1 MGAGPTAKR
10 RGPDTQHPWVY
21 RMVKALEAT
30 PHGGQLRSLGLG
42 ACLWAVS
49 GGTRG
54 GSVTSVEEDGHL
66 LWGGWIKRPLGLCI
80 NALPFPETNPEVS
93 LPSFPAIAPCA
104 TWRRDPLTPSAQ
116 EMAHSMAKEPPQ
128 GSAMAGA
135 PGPTLPSSSSSL
147 SADRRG
153 H

>member
-42 ACLWAVS
+42 ASLWAVS

-66 LWGGWIKRPLGLCI
+66 LWGG
-80 NALPFPETNPEVS
+80 
-93 LPSFPAIAPCA
+93 
-104 TWRRDPLTPSAQ
+104 
-116 EMAHSMAKEPPQ
+116 
-128 GSAMAGA
+128 
-135 PGPTLPSSSSSL
+135 
-147 SADRRG
+147 
-153 H
+153 